1 MTAPASRQ
9 NGFSLI
15 EMMIGM
21 ALALVLAAVIVTVF
35 SRASKTS
42 SVTQTINEIQEQARV
57 AVDMMQQDVRL
68 AGYIG
73 CNSNRLLDSGGLVN
87 VIDTP
92 TGYLNDIDQYVMGH
106 EGTGMAFDP
115 APAAGAGLATAA
127 PAPLPDSDA
136 ITVRI
141 PAAEPVSL
149 SGTMANG
156 TAAIPL
162 FSTDGFAVGQRAIVG
177 DCTQSTAFYVTGVDP
192 DELQHADGAGLN
204 ANANFGRAYGPDAMV
219 APFTTLTYYI
229 AENGVGTNRSLY
241 RRVGNAALSEEIA
254 EGVEE
259 FQLQYGL
266 DTDGDIFADLFVT
279 ADDVADWSQVVSVRA
294 SLLMRSKLERAA
306 QSPQVYDF
314 NGVPDIASADDRLRR
329 PFNVTIQLRNRTL

>member
-1 MTAPASRQ
+1 VTARTTRHA
-9 NGFSLI
+9 GFSLI
-15 EMMIGM
+15 ELMIGM

-57 AVDMMQQDVRL
+57 AMDMLQQDVRL

-73 CNSNRLLDSGGLVN
+73 CNSNRLLESGGLVN
-87 VIDTP
+87 VTAAP
-92 TGYLNDIDQYVMGH
+92 TAYLNNIDQYILGH
-106 EGTGMAFDP
+106 EGTGAVFDP
-115 APAAGAGLATAA
+115 APAAGAGLATAD
-127 PAPLPDSDA
+127 PVPLTGSDA

-141 PAAEPVSL
+141 PAAEPASL

-156 TAAIPL
+156 TAAVPL
-162 FSTDGFAVGQRAIVG
+162 FSTAGFAVGQRAVIG
-177 DCTQSTAFYVTGVDP
+177 DCTQSTAFYVTGLAGG
-192 DELQHADGAGLN
+192 LQHVDGAGLN
-204 ANANFGRAYGPDAMV
+204 ATATFGRAYGPDAMV
-219 APFTTLTYYI
+219 APYTTLSYYVGV
-229 AENGVGTNRSLY
+229 NGAGNRSLY
-241 RRVGNAALSEEIA
+241 RRVGDTALSEEIA
-254 EGVEE
+254 EGVDE

-266 DTDGDIFADLFVT
+266 DTDGDIFADLFVP

-306 QSPQVYDF
+306 QTQQVYDF
-314 NGVPDIASADDRLRR
+314 NGATDIAAADDRLRR

>member
-1 MTAPASRQ
+1 MTARATRR

-57 AVDMMQQDVRL
+57 AMDMMQQDVRL

-87 VIDTP
+87 VIAAPDD
-92 TGYLNDIDQYVMGH
+92 YLNDIDEYLMGH
-106 EGTGMAFDP
+106 EGTGAVFDP
-115 APAAGAGLATAA
+115 AASDGLTTAD
-127 PAPLPDSDA
+127 PEPLLDSDA

-141 PAAEPVSL
+141 PTAEPTSL

-162 FSTDGFAVGQRAIVG
+162 FSTDGFAVDQRAIVG

-204 ANANFGRAYGPDAMV
+204 ADANFGRAYGPDAMV
-219 APFTTLTYYI
+219 APFTTLTYYV
-229 AENGVGTNRSLY
+229 AENGVGNRSLY
-241 RRVGNAALSEEIA
+241 RRVGETALSEEIA

-266 DTDGDIFADLFVT
+266 DTDGDIFADLFVP
-279 ADDVADWSQVVSVRA
+279 ADEVADWSQVVSVRA

-314 NGVPDIASADDRLRR
+314 NGVPDIAAADDRLRR

>member
-1 MTAPASRQ
+1 MTAPATRQ

-87 VIDTP
+87 VIDVP
-92 TGYLNDIDQYVMGH
+92 TAYLNDFDEYVMGH
-106 EGTGMAFDP
+106 EGTGVAFDP

-141 PAAEPVSL
+141 PAGEPVSL

-156 TAAIPL
+156 SAAIPL
-162 FSTDGFAVGQRAIVG
+162 FSVAGFAVGQRAIVG
-177 DCTQSTAFYVTGVDP
+177 DCTQSTAFYVTGLAGG
-192 DELQHADGAGLN
+192 LQHADGGGLN
-204 ANANFGRAYGPDAMV
+204 AVADFGRAYGPDAMV
-219 APFTTLTYYI
+219 APYTTLTYYI

-241 RRVGNAALSEEIA
+241 RRVNNAALSEEIA

-314 NGVPDIASADDRLRR
+314 NGVPDIAAADDRLRR

>member
-1 MTAPASRQ
+1 MTARATRHS
-9 NGFSLI
+9 GFSLI
-15 EMMIGM
+15 ELMVGM
-21 ALALVLAAVIVTVF
+21 AIALLLAAVIVTVF

-57 AVDMMQQDVRL
+57 ALDMMQRDVRL

-73 CNSNRLLDSGGLVN
+73 CNSNRLMESGALVN
-87 VIDTP
+87 VIALP
-92 TGYLNDIDQYVMGH
+92 TAYQNDIEQYLMGH
-106 EGTGMAFDP
+106 EGTGAAFDP
-115 APAAGAGLATAA
+115 AASAGLATAD
-127 PAPLPDSDA
+127 PAPLLDSDA

-141 PAAEPVSL
+141 PAAEPASL
-149 SGTMANG
+149 SATMANG
-156 TAAIPL
+156 SAAVPL
-162 FSTDGFAVGQRAIVG
+162 FSTAGFAVDQRAVVG
-177 DCTQSTAFYVTGVDP
+177 DCAQSTAFYVTGLDA
-192 DELQHADGAGLN
+192 DELQHDAGSNADAD
-204 ANANFGRAYGPDAMV
+204 FGRAYGPDAMV

-241 RRVGNAALSEEIA
+241 RRVDDAALSEEIA
-254 EGVEE
+254 EGVED

-266 DTDGDIFADLFVT
+266 DTDADNFADLFVA

-306 QSPQVYDF
+306 QSPQAYAF
-314 NGVPDIASADDRLRR
+314 NGDPDIDAADDRLRR

>member
-1 MTAPASRQ
+1 MTAPATRQ

-15 EMMIGM
+15 ELMIGM
-21 ALALVLAAVIVTVF
+21 LLALLLAAVIVTVF

-42 SVTQTINEIQEQARV
+42 SVTQTINEIQEQGRV
-57 AVDMMQQDVRL
+57 ALDMMQQDVRL

-73 CNSNRLLDSGGLVN
+73 CNSNRLLASGGLVN
-87 VIDTP
+87 VTVAP

-106 EGTGMAFDP
+106 EGTGAAF
-115 APAAGAGLATAA
+115 APAASAGLAAA
-127 PAPLPDSDA
+127 NPVPLLDSDA

-141 PAAEPVSL
+141 PLAEPASL

-156 TAAIPL
+156 SAVIPL
-162 FSTDGFAVGQRAIVG
+162 FSTAGFAVGQRAVVG
-177 DCTQSTAFYVTGVDP
+177 DCSQSTAFVVTGLTGGLEHDAGALNSV
-192 DELQHADGAGLN
+192 AD
-204 ANANFGRAYGPDAMV
+204 FGRAYGPDAMV
-219 APFTTLTYYI
+219 APFTTVTYYI
-229 AENGVGTNRSLY
+229 APNGVGTNRSLF
-241 RRVGNAALSEEIA
+241 RRVGNTALSEEVA

-279 ADDVADWSQVVSVRA
+279 ADDVADWTEVVSVRA

-314 NGVPDIASADDRLRR
+314 NGVPDIAATDDRLRR

>member
-1 MTAPASRQ
+1 MTARATRHS
-9 NGFSLI
+9 GFSLI
-15 EMMIGM
+15 ELMVGM
-21 ALALVLAAVIVTVF
+21 TIALLLAAVIVTVF

-57 AVDMMQQDVRL
+57 ALDMMQRDVRL

-73 CNSNRLLDSGGLVN
+73 CNSNRLLESGGLVN
-87 VIDTP
+87 VIAAPAD
-92 TGYLNDIDQYVMGH
+92 YLNDIDEYLMGH
-106 EGTGMAFDP
+106 EGTGAAFDP
-115 APAAGAGLATAA
+115 AASDGLTTAD
-127 PAPLPDSDA
+127 PEPLLDSDA

-156 TAAIPL
+156 SAAIPL
-162 FSTDGFAVGQRAIVG
+162 FSTAGFAVDQRAVVG
-177 DCTQSTAFYVTGVDP
+177 DCAQSTAFHIT
-192 DELQHADGAGLN
+192 ATAAGLEHGVGSN
-204 ANANFGRAYGPDAMV
+204 ADADFGRAYGPDAMV

-241 RRVGNAALSEEIA
+241 RRVDGAALSEEIA

-266 DTDGDIFADLFVT
+266 DTDGDNFADLFVT
-279 ADDVADWSQVVSVRA
+279 ADDVADWTQVVSVRA

-306 QSPQVYDF
+306 QSPQAYAF
-314 NGVPDIASADDRLRR
+314 NGDPDIDAADDRLRR

>member
-1 MTAPASRQ
+1 MNARSARHA
-9 NGFSLI
+9 GFSLI
-15 EMMIGM
+15 ELMIGM
-21 ALALVLAAVIVTVF
+21 VLALLLAAIIVTVF

-42 SVTQTINEIQEQARV
+42 SVTQTINETQEQGRV
-57 AVDMMQQDVRL
+57 ALDMLQQDVRL

-73 CNSNRLLDSGGLVN
+73 CNSNRLLESGGLVN
-87 VIDTP
+87 VTADP
-92 TGYLNDIDQYVMGH
+92 GAFLSDIDQYILGH
-106 EGTGMAFDP
+106 EGTGAAFDP
-115 APAAGAGLATAA
+115 VASDGLTTAD
-127 PAPLPDSDA
+127 PAPLLDSDA

-141 PAAEPVSL
+141 PLGEPAAL

-156 TAAIPL
+156 TVAVPL
-162 FSTDGFAVGQRAIVG
+162 FSTAGFAVGQHAVVG
-177 DCTQSTAFYVTGVDP
+177 DCAQSTAFVVTGLAGGLEHSD
-192 DELQHADGAGLN
+192 AGGLN
-204 ANANFGRAYGPDAMV
+204 ASPDLGRAYGPDAMV
-219 APFTTLTYYI
+219 APFATLTYYV

-241 RRVGNAALSEEIA
+241 RRVGDTALSEEIA

-294 SLLMRSKLERAA
+294 SLLMRSKLERASQSA
-306 QSPQVYDF
+306 QTYAF
-314 NGVPDIASADDRLRR
+314 NGVPDVLAADDRLRH

>member
-1 MTAPASRQ
+1 MTAPAIRQ

-15 EMMIGM
+15 ELMIGM

-57 AVDMMQQDVRL
+57 ALDMTQQDVRL

-87 VIDTP
+87 VIAAP
-92 TGYLNDIDQYVMGH
+92 TDYLNDIDEYLMGH
-106 EGTGMAFDP
+106 EGTGVAFDP
-115 APAAGAGLATAA
+115 APAAGAGLATAD

-141 PAAEPVSL
+141 PAAEPASL

-156 TAAIPL
+156 TAAVPL
-162 FSTDGFAVGQRAIVG
+162 FSTAGFAVGQRAVVG
-177 DCTQSTAFYVTGVDP
+177 DCTQSTAFVVTGLAGGLEHSD
-192 DELQHADGAGLN
+192 AGGLN
-204 ANANFGRAYGPDAMV
+204 ASPNFGRAYGPDAMV
-219 APFTTLTYYI
+219 VPFTTLTYYV

-241 RRVGNAALSEEIA
+241 RRVGDAALSEEIA

-279 ADDVADWSQVVSVRA
+279 ADNVADWSQVVSVRA

-314 NGVPDIASADDRLRR
+314 NGLTDIAAADDRLRR

>member
-1 MTAPASRQ
+1 MTVRNTRQ
-9 NGFSLI
+9 AGFSLI
-15 EMMIGM
+15 ELMIGM
-21 ALALVLAAVIVTVF
+21 LLALLLAAVIVTVF

-42 SVTQTINEIQEQARV
+42 SVTQTVNEIQEQGRV
-57 AVDMMQQDVRL
+57 ALDMLQQDVRL

-87 VIDTP
+87 VTADP
-92 TGYLNDIDQYVMGH
+92 GAYLSDIDQYILGH
-106 EGTGMAFDP
+106 EGTGAAFDP
-115 APAAGAGLATAA
+115 AASDGLDTAD
-127 PAPLPDSDA
+127 PEPLLDSDA
-136 ITVRI
+136 ITVRVPLGE
-141 PAAEPVSL
+141 PATL

-162 FSTDGFAVGQRAIVG
+162 FSTAGFAVGQHAVIG
-177 DCTQSTAFYVTGVDP
+177 DCAQSTAFVVTGLAGGLEHDDV
-192 DELQHADGAGLN
+192 GGLN
-204 ANANFGRAYGPDAMV
+204 ADPDLGRAYGPDAMV
-219 APFTTLTYYI
+219 APFTTLTYYV

-241 RRVGNAALSEEIA
+241 RRVGNAALSEEVA

-306 QSPQVYDF
+306 QSPQTYAF
-314 NGVPDIASADDRLRR
+314 NGVPDVLAADDRLRR

>member
-1 MTAPASRQ
+1 MTARTTRPS
-9 NGFSLI
+9 GFSLV
-15 EMMIGM
+15 ELMIGM
-21 ALALVLAAVIVTVF
+21 ALALILAAVVVTVF
-35 SRASKTS
+35 SRSSRTS

-57 AVDMMQQDVRL
+57 ALDMMQRDVRL

-73 CNSNRLLDSGGLVN
+73 CNSNRLLDSGALVN
-87 VIDTP
+87 VTAGP
-92 TGYLNDIDQYVMGH
+92 TAYLNDVEQYIMGH
-106 EGTGMAFDP
+106 EGTGAAFDP
-115 APAAGAGLATAA
+115 AASAGLATAD
-127 PAPLPDSDA
+127 PAPLTDSDA

-149 SGTMANG
+149 SATMANG

-162 FSTDGFAVGQRAIVG
+162 FSTAGFAIGQRAVVG
-177 DCTQSTAFYVTGVDP
+177 DCAQSTAFYVTGLAGG
-192 DELQHADGAGLN
+192 LQHAAGAGLN
-204 ANANFGRAYGPDAMV
+204 ATANFGRAYGPDAMV

-229 AENGVGTNRSLY
+229 APNGVGTNRSLY
-241 RRVGNAALSEEIA
+241 RRVNDAALSEEIA

-266 DTDGDIFADLFVT
+266 DTDGDNFADLFVA
-279 ADDVADWSQVVSVRA
+279 ADDVADWTQAVSVRA

-306 QSPQVYDF
+306 QSPQAYDF
-314 NGVPDIASADDRLRR
+314 NGVPDIAPADDRLRR

>member
-1 MTAPASRQ
+1 MTATAPRP

-15 EMMIGM
+15 ELMIGM
-21 ALALVLAAVIVTVF
+21 ALALVLTAVIVTVF
-35 SRASKTS
+35 SRASRTS

-57 AVDMMQQDVRL
+57 ALDMVQRDARL

-73 CNSNRLLDSGGLVN
+73 CNSNRLLASGGLVN
-87 VIDTP
+87 VIELP
-92 TGYLNDIDQYVMGH
+92 TAYLNDIEQYLMGH
-106 EGTGMAFDP
+106 EGTGAAFDP
-115 APAAGAGLATAA
+115 AATDGLTTAD
-127 PAPLPDSDA
+127 PVPLLDSDA

-141 PAAEPVSL
+141 PVAEPASL
-149 SGTMANG
+149 SATMANG
-156 TAAIPL
+156 SAVIPL
-162 FSTDGFAVGQRAIVG
+162 FSTAGFAVGQRAVIG
-177 DCTQSTAFYVTGVDP
+177 DCTQSTAFYVTGLAGGLRHV
-192 DELQHADGAGLN
+192 DGAGTN
-204 ANANFGRAYGPDAMV
+204 ADADFGRAYGPDAMV
-219 APFTTLTYYI
+219 APFTTLTYYL

-241 RRVGNAALSEEIA
+241 RRVGDAVLSEEIA

-266 DTDGDIFADLFVT
+266 DTDDDIFADLFVT

-306 QSPQVYDF
+306 QSPQAYDF
-314 NGVPDIASADDRLRR
+314 NGVPDIAPADDRLRR